1 MGVLDELPASQEPH
15 IVSAALPV
23 ALPAN
28 DEPITAKDFRESFG
42 EEIRSTLDLAT
53 WRIGADL
60 DKEYAR
66 IEREVR
72 DAVERE
78 TELQRE
84 IRKQI
89 FPRLRSRPTAP
100 KHAGEHQADP
110 AIVERIHRELLFRG
124 GMEACDG
131 VIQIHETLPLTI
143 YQLGVALVS
152 YSGNQGTWSQ
162 RLFRRDL
169 QQSFADR
176 LGAVLA
182 ALDRRDQK
190 SKGDGLGELVRK
202 ALLDFAERAILL
214 HHSRAPWLMGHGNPV
229 TYELL
234 TGGGNLDL
242 MVEGTNVLR
251 EFVERRQQFVFVASE
266 PRDPML
272 LTIGQ
277 ALRPLEYAV
286 VRTLDEQ
293 IEGWLHQLRFQDAE
307 LKWDEEP
314 ISATQWIPRFIER
327 VASKIAVCLFRATQ
341 VAPAQVFYCHVDH
354 ARYAAHMVLAD
365 SMLQEQRGF
374 PMLADMARGVCA
386 SVFADN
392 LAGLAESAYAAA
404 GAPWRY
410 APTRVTR

>member
-1 MGVLDELPASQEPH
+1 MSDFDESPNSPEPH
-15 IVSAALPV
+15 IVSAALPIS
-23 ALPAN
+23 LPGHN
-28 DEPITAKDFRESFG
+28 EPVTAKDFRESFG
-42 EEIRSTLDLAT
+42 EEIRATLDLGT
-53 WRIGADL
+53 WRIGSDL
-60 DKEYAR
+60 EKEYIR

-78 TELQRE
+78 TDLQHE

-89 FPRLRSRPTAP
+89 FPRLRTRPTAP
-100 KHAGEHQADP
+100 KNAGEHQADQ
-110 AIVERIHRELLFRG
+110 AFIERIHRELLFRG

-143 YQLGVALVS
+143 YQLGVSLVS
-152 YSGNQGTWSQ
+152 YSGSHGTWSQ
-162 RLFRRDL
+162 RLFRKDL
-169 QQSFADR
+169 QQSFTDR
-176 LGAVLA
+176 VDAVLA
-182 ALDRRDQK
+182 ALDRRDQR
-190 SKGDGLGELVRK
+190 SQGDGLGELVRK

-214 HHSRAPWLMGHGNPV
+214 KHSQAPWLMGHGNPV

-242 MVEGTNVLR
+242 MVEGTHVLR
-251 EFVERRQQFVFVASE
+251 EFVERRQQFVFVANE
-266 PRDPML
+266 PRDQML

-293 IEGWLHQLRFQDAE
+293 IENWLHQLRFQDAE
-307 LKWDEEP
+307 LEWDEET

-327 VASKIAVCLFRATQ
+327 VASKIAVCMFRATQ
-341 VAPAQVFYCHVDH
+341 VSPAQVFYCHVDH
-354 ARYAAHMVLAD
+354 TAYAAHMVLAD
-365 SMLQEQRGF
+365 SVLQEQRGF